1 MIVGIAKQLVE
12 SAEKSD
18 FFDKVYDTKRDW
30 EFDSAEG
37 TEDEGY
43 IYFTKVVESGYTQG
57 DVDVT
62 VEDTEINIEE
72 FAEMFDI
79 KITATIHYYSESGM
93 MYFDTNA
100 GDTSVEVKQTGIE
113 DVQFDEE
120 KNPEAVNISGIYE
133 KIEKEIANLPE
144 SDPQDVFDVSFDSLL
159 VDTVKEYSNER

>member
-37 TEDEGY
+37 TEDEGF

-57 DVDVT
+57 DVEVT

-79 KITATIHYYSESGM
+79 KVEAVIHYYTSNGM
-93 MYFDTNA
+93 IYFDTNG
-100 GDTSVEVKQTGIE
+100 GDTHTEIKQTGIE

-120 KNPEAVNISGIYE
+120 ENPEALNIPNIYE
-133 KIEKEIANLPE
+133 KIEKEIADLFE

>member
-1 MIVGIAKQLVE
+1 
-12 SAEKSD
+12 
-18 FFDKVYDTKRDW
+18 
-30 EFDSAEG
+30 
-37 TEDEGY
+37 
-43 IYFTKVVESGYTQG
+43 
-57 DVDVT
+57 
-62 VEDTEINIEE
+62 
-72 FAEMFDI
+72 MFDI
-79 KITATIHYYSESGM
+79 KVTATIHYYSESGM